1 MNIEFEKIEVQNFKS
16 IGELVTFNYK
26 DFKGLNFVYGKN
38 LDVPNSKN
46 GTGKSNL
53 MCDAL
58 VFALF
63 GKTLKNTNNK
73 YIPNRLVSD
82 KLKPYVRLYFK
93 SNGQTYSIETY
104 GRVVGGVMST
114 IGMELLKLNDDYSI
128 IEDLTQSSVNK
139 TKQYIQENLLGC
151 TFNIFKSSVIISSGD
166 FINFYEGMN
175 KDQKR
180 KYIENIFNLDCFGEM
195 FKLIKADINDTKKEI
210 ISSKNEIL
218 KYADSLSDLT
228 QKFKEYDEK
237 MMSERE
243 NLKNKIVLKYK
254 DLKKLEEKLNTYNI
268 EDDTILKKK
277 KQQITDEIDE
287 LLNKKNK
294 LDKINIR
301 KDAEISNINKMI
313 KELQKISE
321 GLCENCVKIMN
332 DRYDYSNKQN
342 EIIEAQKIIEE
353 NEKLILE
360 FKEQIK
366 LKTESLNEIK
376 VKIENNRSVKNEYDK
391 VLISVNYTKKEILNL
406 KNEYDKSKL
415 DTINPFEELINKT
428 KTNLKDLKYRLLE
441 FNKNVL
447 HLELLRD
454 ACSET
459 GVKRFIIKDII
470 KLLNSL
476 IQKYLNEIGCDFLV
490 YFDEAMD
497 FTFLTQSGECEF
509 SNFSAGE
516 KQRIQ
521 ISTMLAFRDL
531 ILNGKLHSNIFAID
545 EMLDMNVDSVCIENV
560 MKILKRKSID
570 SNQNIFIISHRSEL
584 AEDETMWNNIIK
596 VTKEHGQSTYE
607 VK

>member
-1 MNIEFEKIEVQNFKS
+1 MNIEFEKIEIQNFKS

-26 DFKGLNFVYGKN
+26 DFKGLNFIYGKN

-46 GTGKSNL
+46 GSGKSNL
-53 MCDAL
+53 GVDAIF
-58 VFALF
+58 FALF
-63 GKTLKNTNNK
+63 GKTLKNTNNR
-73 YIPNRLVSD
+73 YIPNRLMSD
-82 KLKPYVRLYFK
+82 KLKPYVKLYFR
-93 SNGQTYSIETY
+93 SNGQLYSVESY
-104 GRVVGGVMST
+104 GRVVSGQMNT
-114 IGMELLKLNDDYSI
+114 IGMELLKLNDDYEI

-151 TFNIFKSSVIISSGD
+151 TFNIFKSSVVISSSD

-195 FKLIKADINDTKKEI
+195 FRLIKLDINDTKKEI

-218 KYADSLSDLT
+218 KYADSLEDLNK
-228 QKFKEYDEK
+228 KFKEFDEK
-237 MMSERE
+237 ISTERE
-243 NLKNKIVLKYK
+243 NLKHKILIKYK
-254 DLKKLEEKLNTYNI
+254 DLKALEERLGKINY
-268 EDDTILKKK
+268 EDDSALKAEKNK
-277 KQQITDEIDE
+277 ISNDIDNLTSE
-287 LLNKKNK
+287 KNK

-301 KDAEISNINKMI
+301 KDSEIASINKMM

-321 GLCENCVKIMN
+321 GLCSKCVKVMN
-332 DRYDYSNKQN
+332 DRYDYTNKQN
-342 EIIEAQKIIEE
+342 EILNAQAIINENEKIIE
-353 NEKLILE
+353 NL
-360 FKEQIK
+360 KEQI
-366 LKTESLNEIK
+366 NEKSKILRDIRIK
-376 VKIENNRSVKNEYDK
+376 IDNNQKIKSEYDK
-391 VLISVNYTKKEILNL
+391 LNISINYAKKEILNL
-406 KNEYDKSKL
+406 KVQYDDSKL
-415 DTINPFEELINKT
+415 NTKNPFDELIVKT
-428 KTNLKDLKYRLLE
+428 KKTLKEIKNRLLE
-441 FNKNVL
+441 FNKNIL

-454 ACSET
+454 ACSEN

-531 ILNGKLHSNIFAID
+531 ILNGKLHSNIFVID
-545 EMLDMNVDSVCIENV
+545 EMLDMNVDSICIENV

>member
-1 MNIEFEKIEVQNFKS
+1 MNIEFEKIEIQNFKS

-26 DFKGLNFVYGKN
+26 DFKGLNFIYGKN

-46 GTGKSNL
+46 GSGKSNL
-53 MCDAL
+53 GVDAIF
-58 VFALF
+58 FALF
-63 GKTLKNTNNK
+63 GKTLKNTNNR
-73 YIPNRLVSD
+73 YIPNRLMSD
-82 KLKPYVRLYFK
+82 KLKPYVKLYFR
-93 SNGQTYSIETY
+93 SNGQLYSVESY
-104 GRVVGGVMST
+104 GRVVSGQMNT
-114 IGMELLKLNDDYSI
+114 IGMELLKLNDDYEI

-151 TFNIFKSSVIISSGD
+151 TFNIFKSSVVISSSD

-195 FKLIKADINDTKKEI
+195 FRLIKLDINDTKKEI

-218 KYADSLSDLT
+218 KYADSLEDLNK
-228 QKFKEYDEK
+228 KFKEFDEK
-237 MMSERE
+237 ISTERE
-243 NLKNKIVLKYK
+243 NLKNKILIKYK
-254 DLKKLEEKLNTYNI
+254 DLKALEERLCKINY
-268 EDDTILKKK
+268 EDDSALKAEKNK
-277 KQQITDEIDE
+277 ISNDIDNLTSE
-287 LLNKKNK
+287 KNK

-301 KDAEISNINKMI
+301 KDSEIASINKMMN
-313 KELQKISE
+313 ELQKISE
-321 GLCENCVKIMN
+321 GLCSKCVKVMN
-332 DRYDYSNKQN
+332 DRYDYTNKQN
-342 EIIEAQKIIEE
+342 EILNAQAIIDKNEKIIE
-353 NEKLILE
+353 NL
-360 FKEQIK
+360 KEQI
-366 LKTESLNEIK
+366 NEKSKILRDIRIK
-376 VKIENNRSVKNEYDK
+376 IDNNQKIKSEYDK
-391 VLISVNYTKKEILNL
+391 LNISINYAKKEILNL
-406 KNEYDKSKL
+406 KVQYDDSKL
-415 DTINPFEELINKT
+415 NTKNPFDELIVKT
-428 KTNLKDLKYRLLE
+428 KKTLKEIKNRLLE
-441 FNKNVL
+441 FNKNIL

-454 ACSET
+454 ACSEN

-531 ILNGKLHSNIFAID
+531 ILNGKLHSNIFVID
-545 EMLDMNVDSVCIENV
+545 EMLDMNVDSICIENV